1 MRRCWSAWACS
12 AALVGV
18 AGCGSARPASPAAVS
33 AGWRANSTQLV
44 RQLMGDIATAGVGGT
59 TPSAAAEALRNTSD
73 LYALLVAYS
82 DLGGCGQMVRSVA
95 APANVARAF
104 APACR
109 HLERASTLFAR
120 ATQRSDPAALV
131 SATREIG
138 LARPSLV
145 RAMLAIRRGS
155 P

>member
-1 MRRCWSAWACS
+1 
-12 AALVGV
+12 
-18 AGCGSARPASPAAVS
+18 
-33 AGWRANSTQLV
+33 
-44 RQLMGDIATAGVGGT
+44 MGDIATAGVGGM

-120 ATQRSDPAALV
+120 ATKRSDPAALV